1 MKVHRLKI
9 DPLEF
14 YKRLVEGGV
23 QLPKSRELVDIL
35 VSSDTSTPE
44 KIRRYRE
51 RYGGLILDTSPSPDV
66 ISNLPQHPHGYYIA
80 VYAF

>member
-14 YKRLVEGGV
+14 YKRLAKGGV
-23 QLPKSRELVDIL
+23 QLPSSRELVYIV
-35 VSSDTSTPE
+35 VSSDPSKPD
-44 KIRRYRE
+44 KIRMYGE

-66 ISNLPQHPHGYYIA
+66 IFNLPQRPHGYYVAI
-80 VYAF
+80 YAY